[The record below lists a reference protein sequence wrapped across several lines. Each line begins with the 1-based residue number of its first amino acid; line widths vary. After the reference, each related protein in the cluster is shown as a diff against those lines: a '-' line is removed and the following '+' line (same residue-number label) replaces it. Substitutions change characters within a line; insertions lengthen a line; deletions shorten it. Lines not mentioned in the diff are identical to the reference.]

1 MKRSA
6 NAVWKGGLKDGT
18 GVMSTGSK
26 ALHEHHY
33 HFSSRF
39 EESPGT
45 NPEELIA
52 AALAGCFSMA
62 FSVGLERAGATP
74 RNIRTSAAVKL
85 EKVSDAFSITSIDLT
100 TEADVSGIDDAKF
113 HEVAEATKKNCP
125 VSKALAAVGNI
136 TLNAKLVSG

>member
-1 MKRSA
+1 MSISKASA
-6 NAVWKGGLKDGT
+6 QWEGT
-18 GVMSTGSK
+18 IKNGKGVMKPAHGGDIAFSRGTRFDGETGS
-26 ALHEHHY
+26 
-33 HFSSRF
+33 
-39 EESPGT
+39 
-45 NPEELIA
+45 NPEELIG

-62 FSVGLERAGATP
+62 LSVGLERAGATP

-113 HEVAEATKKNCP
+113 HEVAEATKKDCP